1 MLRWMQR
8 IARGSKPQARHNA
21 CGRKAMAGVDM
32 SIELEAA
39 AQDVWAL
46 IGGFADLPRWHPA
59 ATKSE
64 ELRDGGRIQRRLTLQ
79 GGATIL
85 EQLDHRDDSSR
96 SYSYTILTS
105 PLPVASY
112 RSELSVRDDGPRRC
126 TVRWASNFEPQG
138 ASQADAEA
146 AIRGV
151 YQGGFDKL
159 TQIFAG

>member
-1 MLRWMQR
+1 
-8 IARGSKPQARHNA
+8 
-21 CGRKAMAGVDM
+21 MAGVEM
-32 SIELEAA
+32 SIALNAPAET
-39 AQDVWAL
+39 VWEL
-46 IGGFADLPRWHPA
+46 IGGFADLPRWLPA
-59 ATKSE
+59 VTKSE
-64 ELRDGGRIQRRLTLQ
+64 EIRDDGRLQRRLTLQ
-79 GGATIL
+79 GGATVL

-126 TVRWASNFEPQG
+126 TVRWASTFEPQG

-159 TQIFAG
+159 TQIFVG